1 MNQPTSPSPLEKT
14 ASVAAGKQ
22 QAGDTAPNDE
32 SIYSNVHDVLAQ
44 ARSSVTRAVNGAM
57 VNAYWEIG
65 RQINEAIGE
74 RAEYGKHLL
83 SYLSKRLTDD
93 FGKGFTIANL
103 RNMRQFYQVFPIR
116 YALRSELSWS
126 HYRLL
131 MRVDS
136 EQRRLWC
143 MNEAADAGWSSRQLD
158 RQIQTLYYD
167 RLLATQG
174 ERNKKE
180 VAAEIQ
186 TTQPITAADSIV
198 RDPYVLEFLDIP
210 QSPKQLEST
219 LEQALIDKLQDF
231 LLELGRGF
239 AFVGRQVRISDGTD
253 NYYIDL
259 VFYNYL
265 MRRFVL
271 VDLKT
276 GKLTHQDVGQMDF
289 YVRLYEEKYKPEGD
303 NPPIGIILCSEK
315 TAATARYSV
324 LADKDNLFASQYMT
338 YLPTEEELERAL
350 RRERDAA
357 ESVELWNRIED
368 EGYRLLSNLI

>member
-1 MNQPTSPSPLEKT
+1 MKHPTSPSPLEIT

-74 RAEYGKHLL
+74 RAEYGKHLF
-83 SYLSKRLTDD
+83 SYLSKRLTDA
-93 FGKGFTIANL
+93 FGKGFTQRNL
-103 RNMRQFYQVFPIR
+103 RAMRQFYLTFPIR
-116 YALRSELSWS
+116 HTLRAELSWS
-126 HYRLL
+126 HYRML
-131 MRVDS
+131 MRVDN
-136 EQRRLWC
+136 ERRRLWY

-167 RLLATQG
+167 RLIDDRLIATRG
-174 ERNKKE
+174 ERNKEE

-186 TTQPITAADSIV
+186 STQPVTAADSIV
-198 RDPYVLEFLDIP
+198 RDPYVLEFLNIP

-338 YLPTEEELERAL
+338 YLPTEEELERTL

-357 ESVELWNRIED
+357 ESTELWSRMED
-368 EGYRLLSNLI
+368 EE

>member
-1 MNQPTSPSPLEKT
+1 
-14 ASVAAGKQ
+14 
-22 QAGDTAPNDE
+22 
-32 SIYSNVHDVLAQ
+32 
-44 ARSSVTRAVNGAM
+44 
-57 VNAYWEIG
+57 
-65 RQINEAIGE
+65 
-74 RAEYGKHLL
+74 
-83 SYLSKRLTDD
+83 
-93 FGKGFTIANL
+93 
-103 RNMRQFYQVFPIR
+103 
-116 YALRSELSWS
+116 
-126 HYRLL
+126 
-131 MRVDS
+131 
-136 EQRRLWC
+136 
-143 MNEAADAGWSSRQLD
+143 
-158 RQIQTLYYD
+158 
-167 RLLATQG
+167 
-174 ERNKKE
+174 
-180 VAAEIQ
+180 
-186 TTQPITAADSIV
+186 
-198 RDPYVLEFLDIP
+198 
-210 QSPKQLEST
+210 
-219 LEQALIDKLQDF
+219 

-338 YLPTEEELERAL
+338 YLPTEEELERTL

-357 ESVELWNRIED
+357 ESTELWSRMED
-368 EGYRLLSNLI
+368 EE

>member
-1 MNQPTSPSPLEKT
+1 MNHPTSPCPLEKT
-14 ASVAAGKQ
+14 ASIAAGKQ
-22 QAGDTAPNDE
+22 QAGDAALNDE
-32 SIYSNVHDVLAQ
+32 SIYSNVHDVLTQ
-44 ARSSVTRAVNGAM
+44 ARSSATRAVNSTM

-93 FGKGFTIANL
+93 FGKGFTQRNL
-103 RNMRQFYQVFPIR
+103 RAIRQFYLTFPIR
-116 YALRSELSWS
+116 HTLRAELSWS

-131 MRVDS
+131 MRLDN
-136 EQRRLWC
+136 ERRLWY
-143 MNEAADAGWSSRQLD
+143 MNEAEDAGWSSRQLD
-158 RQIQTLYYD
+158 RQIQTFYYD

-174 ERNKKE
+174 ERNKEE
-180 VAAEIQ
+180 VSAEIQ

-198 RDPYVLEFLDIP
+198 RDPFVLEFLNIP
-210 QSPKQLEST
+210 QSPRQLEST
-219 LEQALIDKLQDF
+219 LEQTLIDKLQDF

-239 AFVGRQVRISDGTD
+239 TFVGRQVCISDGTD

-271 VDLKT
+271 IDLKT

-289 YVRLYEEKYKPEGD
+289 YVRLYEEKYKPEDD

-324 LADKDNLFASQYMT
+324 LADKDNLFASQYLT

-357 ESVELWNRIED
+357 EPVELWRRIED
-368 EGYRLLSNLI
+368 EGC

>member
-14 ASVAAGKQ
+14 AGIEASKQ
-22 QAGDTAPNDE
+22 RASDAVPNDE
-32 SIYSNVHDVLAQ
+32 SIYTNVHDVLAQ
-44 ARSSVTRAVNGAM
+44 ARSSVTRAVNSAM

-74 RAEYGKHLL
+74 RAGYGKHLL

-103 RNMRQFYQVFPIR
+103 RNMRQFYQVFSIR

-136 EQRRLWC
+136 EQRRLWY

-186 TTQPITAADSIV
+186 TTQRITAADSIV

-324 LADKDNLFASQYMT
+324 LADKDNLFASQYLT
-338 YLPTEEELERAL
+338 YLPTEKELERAL

-357 ESVELWNRIED
+357 ESIELWNRIED
-368 EGYRLLSNLI
+368 EGC

>member
-136 EQRRLWC
+136 EQRRLWY

-186 TTQPITAADSIV
+186 TTQPITAAIALCAT
-198 RDPYVLEFLDIP
+198 PMFLNFST
-210 QSPKQLEST
+210 SPN
-219 LEQALIDKLQDF
+219 
-231 LLELGRGF
+231 
-239 AFVGRQVRISDGTD
+239 RQNS
-253 NYYIDL
+253 
-259 VFYNYL
+259 
-265 MRRFVL
+265 
-271 VDLKT
+271 
-276 GKLTHQDVGQMDF
+276 
-289 YVRLYEEKYKPEGD
+289 
-303 NPPIGIILCSEK
+303 
-315 TAATARYSV
+315 
-324 LADKDNLFASQYMT
+324 
-338 YLPTEEELERAL
+338 
-350 RRERDAA
+350 
-357 ESVELWNRIED
+357 
-368 EGYRLLSNLI
+368 

>member
-1 MNQPTSPSPLEKT
+1 MNHPTSPSPLEKT
-14 ASVAAGKQ
+14 VSITAGKQ
-22 QAGDTAPNDE
+22 QAGDTALNDE
-32 SIYSNVHDVLAQ
+32 SIYSNVHDVLQQ
-44 ARSSVTRAVNGAM
+44 ARSSVTRAVNSAM

-93 FGKGFTIANL
+93 FGKGFTQRNL
-103 RNMRQFYQVFPIR
+103 RAMRQFYLTFPIR
-116 YALRSELSWS
+116 HTLRAELSWS

-131 MRVDS
+131 IRVDN
-136 EQRRLWC
+136 ERRRLWY

-158 RQIQTLYYD
+158 RQIQTFYYD

-174 ERNKKE
+174 ERNKEE

-198 RDPYVLEFLDIP
+198 RDPYVLEFLNIP
-210 QSPKQLEST
+210 QSPRQLEST

-289 YVRLYEEKYKPEGD
+289 YVRLYEEKYKPEDD

-324 LADKDNLFASQYMT
+324 LADKDNLFASQYLT

-357 ESVELWNRIED
+357 ESVELWRRIED
-368 EGYRLLSNLI
+368 EGC